1 MTSVR
6 LRPDQI
12 ANLRASGNGAAVI
25 RHAVMRYRRGDFVIH
40 DAPTKRNDANVL
52 RTYGLRRKPDGL
64 ADWQI
69 REILDKHFAMKDRE
83 NQARLARAIAETE
96 MEIEEIVTKLRAK
109 AGTAGYLLE
118 EDADA

>member
-1 MTSVR
+1 
-6 LRPDQI
+6 
-12 ANLRASGNGAAVI
+12 
-25 RHAVMRYRRGDFVIH
+25 MRYRRGDFVIH
-40 DAPTKRNDANVL
+40 DAPQKRNDANVL

-69 REILDKHFAMKDRE
+69 REILDKHFSVKDRE